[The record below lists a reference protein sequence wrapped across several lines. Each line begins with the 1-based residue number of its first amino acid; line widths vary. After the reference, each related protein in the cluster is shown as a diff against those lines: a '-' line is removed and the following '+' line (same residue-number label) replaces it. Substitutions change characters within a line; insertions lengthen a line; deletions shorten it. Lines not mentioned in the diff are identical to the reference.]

1 VTAADGK
8 GLAMT
13 KQEFLE
19 QLERAPMALPG
30 LPVSSAMIRR
40 LSEEL
45 RAGDPSWWKETA
57 AAWQGRR
64 FVAWTEAWS
73 LFLAAVHFEVLSDAK
88 SPLIPYFPSCGG
100 TDEAEPG
107 LALSRF
113 LSAAPASFYDRLRTG
128 ERRSFVQA
136 RARLWLGPAMLY
148 FQTRR
153 LPYYLV
159 EVNAGAGL
167 NLAADLFAPPK
178 GFASNRVL
186 ARVGLDAEPLLVED
200 IAHRRW
206 LTAALLP
213 DQMPLIRALD
223 QAIDK
228 LRQRQSGDDSFIQM
242 VECAPALAPRF
253 AAKNIPAED
262 EAGILLFNM
271 AVTSRMDDVQYRR
284 YAADMAETMKPW
296 GDRALWLEV
305 ESVRGEIYS
314 MTYQLRLHKTAE
326 GGLKS
331 HVMAAFDFNAKTV
344 AYDRAK
350 TEQFLSVRA

>member
-1 VTAADGK
+1 
-8 GLAMT
+8 MT

-30 LPVSSAMIRR
+30 LPVSSAMVRR
-40 LSEEL
+40 LAEEL
-45 RAGDPSWWKETA
+45 KAGEPLWWKNTA

-73 LFLAAVHFEVLSDAK
+73 LFLAAVHFEALNDAK

-100 TDEAEPG
+100 TDEADPS

-113 LSAAPASFYDRLRTG
+113 LAAAPSSFYERLRSG

-136 RARLWLGPAMLY
+136 RAQLWLGPAMLF

-159 EVNAGAGL
+159 EINAGAGL
-167 NLAADLFAPPK
+167 NLAADVFTQPK
-178 GFASNRVL
+178 GFRPNLVL
-186 ARVGLDAEPLLVED
+186 ARIGLDAEPLLIED

-206 LTAALLP
+206 LTAGLLP

-223 QAIDK
+223 EAVEK
-228 LRQRQSGDDSFIQM
+228 LRQKQSGEDSFIQL
-242 VECAPALAPRF
+242 VECGAALAPRF
-253 AAKNIPAED
+253 AAKNVPPED
-262 EAGILLFNM
+262 EAGILIFNM
-271 AVTSRMDDVQYRR
+271 AVTSRMDDAHYAR
-284 YAADMAETMKPW
+284 YAADMAEMMKPW
-296 GDRALWLEV
+296 GERALWLEV

-314 MTYQLRLHKTAE
+314 MTYQLRLHKMAE
-326 GGLKS
+326 GRLQS

-350 TEQFLSVRA
+350 TEQFLSV